1 MPRVRLNFPNV
12 LNTSVQVG
20 DYAYFS
26 NPRAVGPVREYP
38 GETGLPSSGGTHTPH
53 MTNDQSEIIMI
64 GEILEVGE
72 WLYEDN
78 LSI

>member
-26 NPRAVGPVREYP
+26 NPRAVGPAREYP
-38 GETGLPSSGGTHTPH
+38 GETVVVH
-53 MTNDQSEIIMI
+53 
-64 GEILEVGE
+64 ILR
-72 WLYEDN
+72 
-78 LSI
+78 I